1 MTLRPLRSLRSVC
14 CGSAATP
21 HPLPSRWEALSTRQY
36 LRLVEDLMLL
46 AEGKLS
52 PGTVRLRLLCDTMGW
67 DLGKMKGDDTLANA
81 IMLSEHIT
89 FPLRITYPEEANELL
104 HPLPRDIREQCRRT
118 DPFRLHLPIAT
129 KLQQMDYRYTIDL
142 CFCKQ
147 FLPTLRTRHNAYQG
161 YIVSTAYDT
170 LTLSLTSLQYIE
182 AMAIL
187 KRIGANGANGQT
199 PSTPTTLPLLAA
211 ILYTPQPY
219 SSTAAHAIAD
229 DLATLPPPTLQAVAW
244 NFQALNNF
252 IFTHTPF
259 SLLAHVQ
266 ERRSPPIA
274 TDAGDALY
282 DLSADGLGNNTEIE
296 QMNIITYL
304 RILRKKTID
313 TVRLMRTHQIG
324 TPQISAHTGLPIHTV
339 NQILGIP

>member
-1 MTLRPLRSLRSVC
+1 MTIHLPRRRT
-14 CGSAATP
+14 TP
-21 HPLPSRWEALSTRQY
+21 TIPKRWEDLTTSQF
-36 LRLVEDLMLL
+36 LRLVQDLMML
-46 AEGKLS
+46 ADGKIS
-52 PGTVRLRLLCDTMGW
+52 PGTLRLRLLADSLQW
-67 DLGKMKGDDTLANA
+67 DLRRTGDGDTLANA
-81 IMLSEHIT
+81 IMLSEHVT
-89 FPLRITYPEEANELL
+89 FPLRIVYPEEANELL
-104 HPLPRDIREQCRRT
+104 HPLPRALREQCRRT
-118 DPFRLHLPIAT
+118 DPFRLKLPIAE

-147 FLPTLRTRHNAYQG
+147 FLPTVKTRRHQYQG
-161 YIVSTAYDT
+161 YTVSTAYDT

-182 AMAIL
+182 AMAVM
-187 KRIGANGANGQT
+187 KMCGHNGQPSPSS
-199 PSTPTTLPLLAA
+199 PSTPSSPLTPSSLPLLAA

-219 SSTAAHAIAD
+219 SSTAAHAIAA
-229 DLATLPPPTLQAVAW
+229 DLAQLPPHVLQAIAW

-252 IFTHTPF
+252 IFTYTPF

-324 TPQISAHTGLPIHTV
+324 TPQIAAHTGLPIYTI

>member
-14 CGSAATP
+14 CGATATNRTA
-21 HPLPSRWEALSTRQY
+21 LPSRWEALSTRQY

-67 DLGKMKGDDTLANA
+67 DLGKMKDNDTLANA

-147 FLPTLRTRHNAYQG
+147 FLPTLRTRRNDYQG
-161 YIVSTAYDT
+161 YTVSTAYDT

-182 AMAIL
+182 AMAVL
-187 KRIGANGANGQT
+187 KSNETNKH
-199 PSTPTTLPLLAA
+199 LPLLAA

-219 SSTAAHAIAD
+219 SSTAAHAIAE